1 MSETDLLQQIEDLKA
16 ELRKSRVERTRLKR
30 QVDELSRENK
40 DLRILNSEYTQ
51 MIVNKPVTRSALQ
64 KTINL
69 QADQIAG
76 LQHDLEVLRITS
88 QYSKPDDKCVSDLE
102 SKVKS
107 LEDENAELRKKL
119 EKYSFSAEDLKP
131 SKRGRP
137 RTIPDGVRLQV
148 KDLHE
153 QGCSV
158 RKIAELLGVSVGSV
172 QKILKPVI

>member
-1 MSETDLLQQIEDLKA
+1 MLEADLLQQIEDLKA

-64 KTINL
+64 KTINF

-76 LQHDLEVLRITS
+76 LQHDLEVLRITN
-88 QYSKPDDKCVSDLE
+88 QYSKPDDKKVSDLE
-102 SKVKS
+102 SKLKA
-107 LEDENAELRKKL
+107 LEAENSTLREELQ
-119 EKYSFSAEDLKP
+119 KYSFTEEQLKP
-131 SKRGRP
+131 AKRGRP

-148 KDLHE
+148 LHLHE
-153 QGCSV
+153 QGHSV
-158 RKIAELLGVSVGSV
+158 RKIAQLLGVSVGFV
-172 QKILKPVI
+172 QKVIKPVS

>member
-1 MSETDLLQQIEDLKA
+1 MLEADLLQQIEDLKA
-16 ELRKSRVERTRLKR
+16 ELRKSRVDRTRLKR

-76 LQHDLEVLRITS
+76 LQHDLEVLRITN

-131 SKRGRP
+131 AKRGRP
-137 RTIPDGVRLQV
+137 RTIPDGVREQV
-148 KDLHE
+148 KELHE
-153 QGCSV
+153 QGHSV
-158 RKIAELLGVSVGSV
+158 RKIAELLGVSIGFV
-172 QKILKPVI
+172 QKTIKPVS

>member
-1 MSETDLLQQIEDLKA
+1 MSEADLLQQIEDLKA

-51 MIVNKPVTRSALQ
+51 MIVNKPVPRSALQ
-64 KTINL
+64 KTINF

-88 QYSKPDDKCVSDLE
+88 KYNKANDGHNSDLE
-102 SKVKS
+102 SKVKE
-107 LEDENAELRKKL
+107 LEAENSTLREELQKFTFT
-119 EKYSFSAEDLKP
+119 EEQLKP
-131 SKRGRP
+131 AKRGRP
-137 RTIPDGVRLQV
+137 RTIPDGIREQV

-158 RKIAELLGVSVGSV
+158 RKIAELLAVSVGFV
-172 QKILKPVI
+172 QKTIKQTV